1 MPTSSV
7 RLRSRR
13 TSAPALTR
21 PGYSWI
27 LRAAGY
33 RGITEPLVDKYSA
46 NAADSATVVVLARGF
61 LVARRLVV
69 RVVVAAGVVSLLV
82 APVVRV
88 PLAPSTAVVA
98 ALSTVIS

>member
-1 MPTSSV
+1 M
-7 RLRSRR
+7 
-13 TSAPALTR
+13 
-21 PGYSWI
+21 
-27 LRAAGY
+27 
-33 RGITEPLVDKYSA
+33 VDKYSA

-88 PLAPSTAVVA
+88 PLAPSTGSGGGSLHCYFVICAR
-98 ALSTVIS
+98 TVRLRVDQRSIK